1 MSPLVVRENKE
12 SNVGMLDGK
21 VAIVTGAGRGIGRGV
36 ALALAEAGAKV
47 VVNDYGVDV
56 HGRDPNLGPAAEVIS
71 TIRAAGGEAIANG
84 DSVSDWTSA
93 KNIIDTAVSTF
104 GRLDILVTC
113 AGILRDRM
121 IFNMSEDDFD
131 SVLAVHLKGTFNCL
145 RHACSVMREQHHGRI
160 ITFSSGSGLFGNP
173 GQANYGAAKA
183 GISGL
188 TKVAA
193 RDLGKYGITVNSI
206 CPVAAT
212 RMTLTDEFLKAR
224 EIRKQ
229 QGIVREEKALAQL
242 EDLKPEDVAPM
253 AVFLASDGAANVNGQ
268 FFLCAGGSISLLSQ
282 PRAIKTIFKPD
293 AAWTLDELDELV
305 PLTLAE
311 GLANPAPPRA

>member
-1 MSPLVVRENKE
+1 M
-12 SNVGMLDGK
+12 GMLDGK
-21 VAIVTGAGRGIGRGV
+21 VAVVTGAGRGIGRGV
-36 ALALAEAGAKV
+36 AIALGAAGAKV
-47 VVNDYGVDV
+47 VVNDLGVSLQ
-56 HGRDPNLGPAAEVIS
+56 GQDPDATPAAAVAREI
-71 TIRAAGGEAIANG
+71 IDAGGEAIANG
-84 DSVSDWTSA
+84 DSVSDWTTA
-93 KNIIDTAVSTF
+93 GHLIRTAVDTF
-104 GRLDILVTC
+104 GRIDIVVTC

-145 RHACSVMREQHHGRI
+145 RHAAPLMREQGSGRI
-160 ITFSSGSGLFGNP
+160 VTFASGSGLFGNP
-173 GQANYGAAKA
+173 GQANYGAAKSA
-183 GISGL
+183 IGGL

-193 RDLGKYGITVNSI
+193 RDLGKYGVTVNAI

-212 RMTLTDEFLKAR
+212 RMTLTPEVLQAR

-242 EDLKPEDVAPM
+242 EDLHPDDVAPI
-253 AVFLASDGAANVNGQ
+253 VVYLASDDAANVNGQ

-282 PRAIKTIFKPD
+282 PRAVKTIFKPD
-293 AAWTLDELDELV
+293 AGWTLDELEEIV

-311 GLANPAPPRA
+311 GLTNPAPPRAG